1 MAAAMVRR
9 NSSRRRRTAESEEHR
24 SQVDGGY
31 DPYSPGSPAWQ
42 RQANGKGKE
51 MRTVIT

>member
-24 SQVDGGY
+24 SQIDGGY
-31 DPYSPGSPAWQ
+31 DPYGPVHLLG
-42 RQANGKGKE
+42 NGRLTEREKK
-51 MRTVIT
+51 